1 MTKNNH
7 AVSQSDHPKM
17 QMHFM
22 DFIQNYANR
31 YVGGMSS
38 SLPMEEMQSLAA
50 SALYQI
56 TFCLK
61 EDGISDPAW
70 STMHAETLF
79 YLQKRG
85 IQKLNQKVKESQE
98 HFHRIQRERI
108 KIPQRAYQDT
118 LMKGIPLF
126 FSEYNLA
133 YAAHE
138 IPGSIDYQLSTPI
151 VERGGIL
158 FIADYLRQLDLE
170 NQFCRKYSPVMIHQL
185 MKAFDK
191 QYESHLEN
199 HFEHV
204 FLQALGKILLNQNP
218 AALTLTAQDIE
229 RLDNLL
235 LPMSAC
241 LLKQTLRAA
250 SQDLVRRFSADNEA
264 CFQLADQLILQA
276 LARIQNALA
285 HQAIDKIWT
294 ILL

>member
-1 MTKNNH
+1 MTKINH
-7 AVSQSDHPKM
+7 TISQSDNPKM
-17 QMHFM
+17 QMNFM
-22 DFIQNYANR
+22 HFIQNYANR

-61 EDGISDPAW
+61 EDGISNPAW
-70 STMHAETLF
+70 STMHAETLLH
-79 YLQKRG
+79 LQKRG
-85 IQKLNQKVKESQE
+85 IQKLSQKVKETQE

-126 FSEYNLA
+126 FSKYNLA

-138 IPGSIDYQLSTPI
+138 SPGSIDYQLSAPI
-151 VERGGIL
+151 TEGGGIL

-170 NQFCRKYSPVMIHQL
+170 NQFCRNYSPVMIHRL
-185 MKAFDK
+185 MKSFDK

-204 FLQALGKILLNQNP
+204 FLQALSKILLNQNP
-218 AALTLTAQDIE
+218 AKLTLTVQDLE
-229 RLDNLL
+229 YLDNLL

-241 LLKQTLRAA
+241 LLKQTLREA
-250 SQDLVRRFSADNEA
+250 SQDLLQRFSVDNEA
-264 CFQLADQLILQA
+264 WFQLADQLITQE

-285 HQAIDKIWT
+285 HQAINKIWT
-294 ILL
+294 IVL